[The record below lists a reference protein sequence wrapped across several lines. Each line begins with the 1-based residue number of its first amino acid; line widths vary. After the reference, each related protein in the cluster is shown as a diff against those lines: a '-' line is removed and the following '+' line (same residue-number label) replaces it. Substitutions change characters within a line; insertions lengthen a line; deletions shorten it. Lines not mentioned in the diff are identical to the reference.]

1 MIGDQEL
8 ENLPEIKEALVTS
21 GLSESIV
28 EEEVAMAKKSKKE
41 EDQRMKE
48 EVKKKNTWLYIFFI
62 NMQIIGSK
70 TI

>member
-1 MIGDQEL
+1 MIGDHEL
-8 ENLPEIKEALVTS
+8 ENIPEIKEALVTS

-28 EEEVAMAKKSKKE
+28 EEEVAMAKISKKE

-48 EVKKKNTWLYIFFI
+48 EVKIKLLDQSAFI
-62 NMQIIGSK
+62 KRIVGSK

>member
-8 ENLPEIKEALVTS
+8 ENIPEIKEALVTS

-48 EVKKKNTWLYIFFI
+48 EVKKKY
-62 NMQIIGSK
+62 
-70 TI
+70 

>member
-8 ENLPEIKEALVTS
+8 ENIPEIKEALVTS

-48 EVKKKNTWLYIFFI
+48 EVRKKLKLFLCIYI

-70 TI
+70 PI